1 MLPRQLITF
10 LNRKLREAQL
20 DITAN
25 DGPSRYGKAVSEPA
39 DYRADAESNSM
50 GQQANQPQAAKTD
63 PGWPVFRG
71 TILVQGFT
79 VFGHRTRSL

>member
-1 MLPRQLITF
+1 MLPCQLISF

-20 DITAN
+20 DIAAN
-25 DGPSRYGKAVSEPA
+25 NGPSRCAKAVSEPT
-39 DYRADAESNSM
+39 DCFADAESNSM
-50 GQQANQPQAAKTD
+50 RQQANQSQAAKTD

-71 TILVQGFT
+71 KILVQGFT